1 MASLTSIQDP
11 ENQQDI
17 EAKKRERATLISVKQ
32 AEKLRIC
39 GGFDGRRY
47 VKGTLAEEIT
57 RLENTCVI
65 TGASCD
71 MEETGTAKNWQRIT
85 SKRYK
90 CKDCE
95 KQTTHGG
102 RKKKTRR
109 KKRRKKRRKSRR
121 KKRTRKRRRKK
132 RTKRRK

>member
-1 MASLTSIQDP
+1 MSSLTGIEDP
-11 ENQQDI
+11 ENQQHI
-17 EAKKRERATLISVKQ
+17 EAKKRERAALILAKQ

-39 GGFDGRRY
+39 GGRGHGRY
-47 VKGTLAEEIT
+47 VTGTLQEEID

-65 TGASCD
+65 TAEPCE
-71 MEETGTAKNWQRIT
+71 MEETGSEKNWRGEWE
-85 SKRYK
+85 KHYK
-90 CKDCE
+90 CKNCE

-109 KKRRKKRRKSRR
+109 KKRRKTRRKN
-121 KKRTRKRRRKK
+121 RTRKRLRKK

>member
-1 MASLTSIQDP
+1 MASLTGIEDP
-11 ENQQDI
+11 ENQQHI
-17 EAKKRERATLISVKQ
+17 EAKKRERAALILAKQ

-39 GGFDGRRY
+39 GGFVGRRY
-47 VKGTLAEEIT
+47 VKGTLGEEIT

-65 TGASCD
+65 TGASCE
-71 MEETGTAKNWQRIT
+71 MEDTGGNYQRDE
-85 SKRYK
+85 SYYK
-90 CKDCE
+90 CKNCD
-95 KQTTHGG
+95 KQTTHRGG

-109 KKRRKKRRKSRR
+109 KKRRKKRRKSLR